1 MSTLRGNLQSLSL
14 TDVVQL
20 LHVNRKTGKLHVIN
34 GKHTGTLFVLNGEV
48 IHAETP
54 QTSGE
59 SAAFEVLEWDKGE
72 FEFVVAQF
80 KVPTSIHRSMQD
92 LLMESARTAD
102 SRKRLRSIFPNLHAV
117 PWPRLQ
123 GPKLTQG
130 LKLFAEDS
138 KVLPFLDGYRDF
150 LEVIAASAQS
160 EVGVL
165 QTCLLLKEAGRL
177 QILEP
182 AVTLSVIPMKGS
194 FFKKAD
200 HVELSKTVAS
210 VWSYMGPYK
219 WDPIRNVRIIGP
231 EGPAIQ
237 AVKFVDGME
246 DQTVSIPKELMQ
258 AWGLPEGIF
267 VSIRPAPNS
276 PAGPPTPQL
285 NLP

>member
-20 LHVNRKTGKLHVIN
+20 LHINRKTGKLHVIN
-34 GKHTGTLFVLNGEV
+34 GKHTGTLFVQNGEV

-80 KVPTSIHRSMQD
+80 KVPSTIHRSVQD

-102 SRKRLRSIFPNLHAV
+102 SRKRLRTIFPNLHAV
-117 PWPRLQ
+117 PWPRLA
-123 GPKLTQG
+123 GAKLTQG
-130 LKLFAEDS
+130 LKLFPEDI
-138 KVLPFLDGYRDF
+138 KVIPFLDGYRDF
-150 LEVIAASAQS
+150 VEVMAGSEQT

-177 QILEP
+177 QVLEP
-182 AVTLSVIPMKGS
+182 AVTLSVVPMKGG

-231 EGPAIQ
+231 EGTAIQ
-237 AVKFVDGME
+237 AVKFVEDME

-267 VSIRPAPNS
+267 VSIRPAPNT
-276 PAGPPTPQL
+276 PTAPSQ
-285 NLP
+285 PSMPMP

>member
-20 LHVNRKTGKLHVIN
+20 LHINRKTGKLHVIH

-48 IHAETP
+48 VHAETP

-80 KVPTSIHRSMQD
+80 RVPTTIHRSVQD

-102 SRKRLRSIFPNLHAV
+102 SRKHLRAIFPNLHAV
-117 PWPRLQ
+117 PWPRLT
-123 GPKLTQG
+123 GAKLTQG
-130 LKLFAEDS
+130 LKLFPEDQ
-138 KVLPFLDGYRDF
+138 KVIPFLDGFRDF
-150 LEVIAASAQS
+150 LEVMVSSEQS

-177 QILEP
+177 QVLEP
-182 AVTLSVIPMKGS
+182 AVTLSVVPMKGS
-194 FFKKAD
+194 FFRRAD
-200 HVELSKTVAS
+200 HVELSRTVAS

-219 WDPIRNVRIIGP
+219 WDPIRNVKIIGP
-231 EGPAIQ
+231 EGAAIQ
-237 AVKFVDGME
+237 PVKFIDDLE
-246 DQTVSIPKELMQ
+246 DQTISIPKELMQ
-258 AWGLPEGIF
+258 SWGLPEGIF
-267 VSIRPAPNS
+267 VSIRPAPN
-276 PAGPPTPQL
+276 TP
-285 NLP
+285 

>member
-20 LHVNRKTGKLHVIN
+20 LHINRKTGKLHVIN

-48 IHAETP
+48 VHAETP
-54 QTSGE
+54 QTAGE

-80 KVPTSIHRSMQD
+80 KAPSSIHRSVQD

-117 PWPRLQ
+117 PWPRLN
-123 GPKLTQG
+123 GAKLTQG
-130 LKLFAEDS
+130 LKLFPEDT
-138 KVLPFLDGYRDF
+138 KVIPYLDGYRDF
-150 LEVIAASAQS
+150 LEVITASEQS

-177 QILEP
+177 QVLEP
-182 AVTLSVIPMKGS
+182 SVTLSVVPMKGG
-194 FFKKAD
+194 FFKKSD
-200 HVELSKTVAS
+200 HVALSKTVAS

-231 EGPAIQ
+231 EGSAIQ
-237 AVKFVDGME
+237 AVKFVDDLE
-246 DQTVSIPKELMQ
+246 DQTVSIPKEFMQ
-258 AWGLPEGIF
+258 SWGLPEGIF
-267 VSIRPAPNS
+267 VSIRPAPS
-276 PAGPPTPQL
+276 IPAGTPPSMT
-285 NLP
+285 LP

>member
-34 GKHTGTLFVLNGEV
+34 GKQTGTLFVQNGEV

-54 QTSGE
+54 QTAGE

-72 FEFVVAQF
+72 FEFVVTQI
-80 KVPTSIHRSMQD
+80 KVTASIHRSVQD

-102 SRKRLRSIFPNLHAV
+102 SRKRLRSIFQNLHAV
-117 PWPRLQ
+117 PWPRVH
-123 GPKLTQG
+123 GTKLTQG
-130 LKLFAEDS
+130 LKLFPEDE
-138 KVLPFLDGYRDF
+138 KVIPFLDGYRDF
-150 LEVIAASAQS
+150 LEVISTSEQS

-177 QILEP
+177 QVLEP
-182 AVTLSVIPMKGS
+182 AVTLSAVPMKTG

-200 HVELSKTVAS
+200 HIELSKTVAA

-219 WDPIRNVRIIGP
+219 WDPIKNVRILWQDGA
-231 EGPAIQ
+231 AIQ
-237 AVKFVDGME
+237 PVKFVDDLE
-246 DQTVSIPKELMQ
+246 DQSVCIPKELMQ
-258 AWGLPEGIF
+258 SWGLPEGIF
-267 VSIRPAPNS
+267 VSIRPAPN
-276 PAGPPTPQL
+276 TP
-285 NLP
+285 

>member
-54 QTSGE
+54 QTAGE

-130 LKLFAEDS
+130 LKLFAEDA

-258 AWGLPEGIF
+258 SWGLPEGIF

-276 PAGPPTPQL
+276 PSGPPPHQL

>member
-20 LHVNRKTGKLHVIN
+20 LHINRKTGKLHVIH

-48 IHAETP
+48 VHAETP

-80 KVPTSIHRSMQD
+80 KVEPTIQRSVQD

-102 SRKRLRSIFPNLHAV
+102 SRRHLRTIFPNLHAV
-117 PWPRLQ
+117 PWPRLN
-123 GPKLTQG
+123 GARLVQG
-130 LKLFAEDS
+130 LKLFPEDT
-138 KVLPFLDGYRDF
+138 KVLPFLDGFRDF
-150 LEVIAASAQS
+150 LEIIDASGQS

-165 QTCLLLKEAGRL
+165 QTCLLLKEADRL
-177 QILEP
+177 QVFEP
-182 AVTLSVIPMKGS
+182 AVTLSVAPMKGS
-194 FFKKAD
+194 FFRKAS
-200 HVELSKTVAS
+200 HVELSRTVAT

-219 WDPIRNVRIIGP
+219 WDPVRSVKILGP
-231 EGPAIQ
+231 DGTTIQ
-237 AVKFVDGME
+237 PVKFVDDLE
-246 DQTVSIPKELMQ
+246 DQTVVVPKELMH

-267 VSIRPAPNS
+267 VSIRPAPN
-276 PAGPPTPQL
+276 TP
-285 NLP
+285 

>member
-1 MSTLRGNLQSLSL
+1 MSTLRGNLQSLAL

-34 GKHTGTLFVLNGEV
+34 GKNSGTLFVLNGEI

-80 KVPTSIHRSMQD
+80 KVPTSIHRAIQD
-92 LLMESARTAD
+92 LLMESARTSD
-102 SRKRLRSIFPNLHAV
+102 SRRRLRSIFQNLHAV

-123 GPKLTQG
+123 GAKLIQG
-130 LKLFAEDS
+130 LKLFPEDT
-138 KVLPFLDGYRDF
+138 KVIPYLDGYRDF
-150 LEVIAASAQS
+150 LEVITGSEQS

-177 QILEP
+177 QVLEP
-182 AVTLSVIPMKGS
+182 AVTLSVLPMKGG
-194 FFKKAD
+194 FFKRAD

-237 AVKFVDGME
+237 PVKFVDDLE
-246 DQTVSIPKELMQ
+246 DQTVCIPKELMQ
-258 AWGLPEGIF
+258 SWGLPEGIF

-276 PAGPPTPQL
+276 PTGMPPPMI
-285 NLP
+285 LP

>member
-59 SAAFEVLEWDKGE
+59 SAAFEILEWDKGE

-80 KVPTSIHRSMQD
+80 KVPTSIHRAIQD
-92 LLMESARTAD
+92 LLMESARTSD
-102 SRKRLRSIFPNLHAV
+102 SRRRLRSIFQNLHAV
-117 PWPRLQ
+117 PWPRVQ
-123 GPKLTQG
+123 GAKLIQG
-130 LKLFAEDS
+130 LKLFPEDA
-138 KVLPFLDGYRDF
+138 KVIPYLDGYRDF
-150 LEVIAASAQS
+150 LEVITASEQS

-177 QILEP
+177 QVLEP
-182 AVTLSVIPMKGS
+182 AVTLSVIPMKGG
-194 FFKKAD
+194 FFKRAD
-200 HVELSKTVAS
+200 HVALSKTVAS

-237 AVKFVDGME
+237 PVKFVDDLE
-246 DQTVSIPKELMQ
+246 DQTVCIPKELMQ

-267 VSIRPAPNS
+267 VSIRPAPNT
-276 PAGPPTPQL
+276 PTGVPPPMI
-285 NLP
+285 LP